1 MDHSEAELPD
11 RSAAAVAVSL
21 QAGAGP
27 HQDHMSGDLAP
38 HWSAACQAQ
47 ASWET
52 WLGTI
57 STLHHPPTMARW
69 KACWMLGAEH

>member
-1 MDHSEAELPD
+1 M
-11 RSAAAVAVSL
+11 SL

-38 HWSAACQAQ
+38 PWSAACQAQ
-47 ASWET
+47 ASQGT

-57 STLHHPPTMARW
+57 HTPHRPPPRNGQMEGMLDAGSRALRLHCF
-69 KACWMLGAEH
+69 K